1 MRRLHGKNYEK
12 YGRPEIVSF
21 PQIMTAV
28 YGFGASSSEVNQCS
42 QHLTILTISWSMVG
56 ELPPSPPGDY
66 YLQTQISV
74 PKPKP
79 TLPHPPHIVNAKFH
93 ENRLT
98 LRPLEYK
105 RVYLPLF
112 IWFQDT
118 RVNPL
123 TACAAYIR
131 FFISY
136 QHIQYN
142 ILNMLKIKCDIYQQD
157 LKRVDLH
164 FVKSE

>member
-1 MRRLHGKNYEK
+1 MRRLHGKNIEK

-74 PKPKP
+74 PG
-79 TLPHPPHIVNAKFH
+79 
-93 ENRLT
+93 
-98 LRPLEYK
+98 YK

-112 IWFQDT
+112 K
-118 RVNPL
+118 
-123 TACAAYIR
+123 AAYKP
-131 FFISY
+131 F
-136 QHIQYN
+136 HIQKAADTPSH
-142 ILNMLKIKCDIYQQD
+142 IQGGALCC
-157 LKRVDLH
+157 
-164 FVKSE
+164 